1 MTNYRHFITLSKING
16 YTVSHIECV
25 LSEMMGVGHV
35 RARPR
40 GAGWQL
46 ALAAIESRSAVL
58 IVVIVG
64 LLGYLSAF
72 FWPCH
77 AHN

>member
-25 LSEMMGVGHV
+25 LSEMMGVGESKATSSRV
-35 RARPR
+35 
-40 GAGWQL
+40 
-46 ALAAIESRSAVL
+46 ALSAIESRSAVL

>member
-25 LSEMMGVGHV
+25 LSEMMAGVGESKATRSWV
-35 RARPR
+35 
-40 GAGWQL
+40 
-46 ALAAIESRSAVL
+46 ALSAIESRSAVL